1 MVSKKAS
8 KKFNKAKSKV
18 SAKAKQKAKLTEKIK
33 RRDEIKESKRKAKL
47 TEAEVEAGQEDMDAE
62 LDAQLAE
69 MGSDD
74 EAVFCVPDGMDG
86 EEELV
91 KALNDGEDDEE
102 KTPTE
107 DGANDD
113 EAAAHKKEL
122 EALKE
127 TDPEFYKFL
136 QETDQDL
143 LEFGHG
149 EETVEESS
157 EKEESKPKAKVDAGV
172 LTMDRLNQ
180 LTEAAEGKKDGNK
193 SLKALRAVL
202 SAYRVASRMSKGEA
216 KEGGASEEGEESAAA
231 GVRIEDATVFN
242 AVLEWTLKNAPELL
256 DHHDKQVAKS
266 KGKQAGA
273 GGGGKTYMLG
283 RMFWSESLNLL
294 QQLTDLDTQKFVL
307 WQLANESA
315 LKYLMPLKKLKP
327 LVINELC
334 RKWAKGAAQ
343 GTKLAAFS
351 VLYNL
356 VGHIL
361 KSGASSKK
369 SAEVGREVEGIMRR
383 MYRAYVVSLQR
394 VPALTHRQ
402 LSACRF
408 MENCIAEMLTL
419 EPQAAYRIAFT
430 SIRQLGVILRAAMKA
445 QSKGIKSITPG
456 QVGGSKASKAAAGG
470 SAGVDSVRQLYSVC
484 YVRSSAVWVAAMER
498 LPEQLKD
505 LLHPLMVILL
515 SAAKS
520 KEGHT
525 VYLPFMLHML
535 ELANS
540 LAEKTNV
547 FAPLTS
553 LLLRGLSNLAA
564 KEKQQT
570 STRRSAASSTD
581 LKPTQVDLV
590 VRVSERQLDNR
601 PTSQALRKYLL
612 FVLTHH
618 LALLARSPSYPEI
631 TTPLMT
637 HLRRLQKSNL
647 AVKHELKPLISL
659 SEETS
664 AQVTRLRNALKS
676 PPEQFMIYSYN
687 DTAIGKAYLQQQ
699 KQREEEEKSK
709 IEAMMKGDEEI
720 EQRLKRQRAEETGE
734 TEEGPARSKRSLKRQ
749 RQKEKKRQA
758 WLAAQAAAA
767 EAIGETAQQ
776 DSVHEMAFSDS
787 EGED

>member
-1 MVSKKAS
+1 MVSKKGS
-8 KKFNKAKSKV
+8 KKFNKAQSRV
-18 SAKAKQKAKLTEKIK
+18 SAKAKQKTKLTQKIK
-33 RRDEIKESKRKAKL
+33 HRDEIKESKRKAKL
-47 TEAEVEAGQEDMDAE
+47 ADEPLEVPDEDMDAE

-86 EEELV
+86 EEELE
-91 KALNDGEDDEE
+91 KALHEGEENEGGSEE
-102 KTPTE
+102 
-107 DGANDD
+107 GQGD
-113 EAAAHKKEL
+113 EADLHKKEL

-143 LEFGHG
+143 LEFGHEDDDG
-149 EETVEESS
+149 SAAAPAGA
-157 EKEESKPKAKVDAGV
+157 KEAKPKAQAGV
-172 LTMDRLNQ
+172 LTIERLNQ

-216 KEGGASEEGEESAAA
+216 KEEDGEDGSLAA
-231 GVRIEDATVFN
+231 GVRIEDEAVFN

-256 DHHDKQVAKS
+256 DHHDKEVAKA
-266 KGKQAGA
+266 KGKGA
-273 GGGGKTYMLG
+273 AHASGGKTYMLG

-294 QQLTDLDTQKFVL
+294 QQLTDLDTQEFVL
-307 WQLANESA
+307 WQLSSTNA
-315 LKYLMPLKKLKP
+315 LKYLLPLKKLKP

-356 VGHIL
+356 AGLIL
-361 KSGASSKK
+361 KSSTSKTATVEAGK
-369 SAEVGREVEGIMRR
+369 EVEGIMRR
-383 MYRAYVVSLQR
+383 MYRTYVVSLQR

-430 SIRQLGVILRAAMKA
+430 SIRQLGVILRSAMKA
-445 QSKGIKSITPG
+445 QSKGIKSISPG
-456 QVGGSKASKAAAGG
+456 QAGGSKSSKAAAGG

-515 SAAKS
+515 AAAKS

-525 VYLPFMLHML
+525 VYMPFMLHML

-570 STRRSAASSTD
+570 STRRSAAASTD

-647 AVKHELKPLISL
+647 AVKHELKPLITL

-664 AQVTRLRNALKS
+664 AQISRMRSALKS
-676 PPEQFMIYSYN
+676 PPEQFMIYEYGDS
-687 DTAIGKAYLQQQ
+687 AMGKAYMQQK

-709 IEAMMKGDEEI
+709 IEAMMTGDKEI
-720 EQRLKRQRAEETGE
+720 ERRLKRQRAEETGE
-734 TEEGPARSKRSLKRQ
+734 AEDAEGPARSKRSLKRQ
-749 RQKEKKRQA
+749 RQKEKKRQD
-758 WLAAQAAAA
+758 WLAQQAAAA
-767 EAIGETAQQ
+767 EAIGEAAQQ

>member
-8 KKFNKAKSKV
+8 KKFNKAQSKV

-47 TEAEVEAGQEDMDAE
+47 TEAELEGAEEEEDMDAE
-62 LDAQLAE
+62 LNAQLADI
-69 MGSDD
+69 GSDD

-91 KALNDGEDDEE
+91 EALNEGEEE
-102 KTPTE
+102 KKSSTGE
-107 DGANDD
+107 RAEGD
-113 EAAAHKKEL
+113 EADTHMKEL

-143 LEFGHG
+143 LEFGQG
-149 EETVEESS
+149 EEVEQGS
-157 EKEESKPKAKVDAGV
+157 EAKTKKPKTKADTGV
-172 LTMDRLNQ
+172 LTMELLNQ

-202 SAYRVASRMSKGEA
+202 SAYRVASRMIRGEA
-216 KEGGASEEGEESAAA
+216 KEGGESEEVEGSAT
-231 GVRIEDATVFN
+231 GVRIEDAAVFN
-242 AVLEWTLKNAPELL
+242 AVLEWTLKKAPELL
-256 DHHDKQVAKS
+256 DYHDKQVAKA
-266 KGKQAGA
+266 KGKEAA
-273 GGGGKTYMLG
+273 SGGGKTYMLG
-283 RMFWSESLNLL
+283 RMFWSESLSLL
-294 QQLTDLDTQKFVL
+294 QQLTDLDTQEFVL
-307 WQLANESA
+307 WQLSDASA

-351 VLYNL
+351 ALYNL

-361 KSGASSKK
+361 KNAASSKK
-369 SAEVGREVEGIMRR
+369 GTEAAGREVEGIMRR

-430 SIRQLGVILRAAMKA
+430 SIRQLGVILRSAMKA

-515 SAAKS
+515 CAAKS

-525 VYLPFMLHML
+525 VYLPFVLHML
-535 ELANS
+535 ELANC
-540 LAEKTNV
+540 LAEKANV

-570 STRRSAASSTD
+570 STRRSAATSTD

-659 SEETS
+659 SEETA
-664 AQVTRLRNALKS
+664 AQVTRMRSSLRS
-676 PPEQFMIYSYN
+676 PPEQFMIYSYS
-687 DTAIGKAYLQQQ
+687 DTAMGKAYVQQQ

-709 IEAMMKGDEEI
+709 IEAMMKGDQEI

-734 TEEGPARSKRSLKRQ
+734 AEDGPERSKRSLKRQ

-758 WLAAQAAAA
+758 WLAAQTAAA
-767 EAIGETAQQ
+767 EAIGEAAQQ
-776 DSVHEMAFSDS
+776 DSVHEMTFSDS